1 MMSTETEFP
10 DIHQEEYQSMT
21 SSSSSGKKKAYQ

>member
-1 MMSTETEFP
+1 MSTETEFP

-21 SSSSSGKKKAYQ
+21 SSSSSSGKKKAYQ